1 MENIS
6 QEDMWPKMRYTENQD
21 VFEQPNHYKGFVIE
35 PIEFIMSNN
44 MGFCEGN
51 VVKYVSRYKNKGDI
65 NDLEKARD
73 YIDRLIKKHDGQ
85 V

>member
-1 MENIS
+1 MINP
-6 QEDMWPKMRYTENQD
+6 DPPDNWPPMRYTENQD

-51 VVKYVSRYKNKGDI
+51 VVKYGSRYKNKRDV

-73 YIDRLIKKHDGQ
+73 YNDRLIKKHDAQ